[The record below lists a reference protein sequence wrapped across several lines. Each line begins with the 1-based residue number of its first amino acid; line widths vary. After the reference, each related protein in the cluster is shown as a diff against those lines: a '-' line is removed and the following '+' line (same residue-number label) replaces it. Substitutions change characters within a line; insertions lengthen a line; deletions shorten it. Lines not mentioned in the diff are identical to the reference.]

1 MTIILVRGQHVITM
15 NAQREVLTDAA
26 VAIEND
32 RIIALDN
39 FEKLCVSHPDAV
51 IEGNP
56 RAVITPGM
64 INGHQHLTGDRLI
77 RSMIPDTI
85 DSQEAIFGWAVP
97 THNRHTERDDYLSA
111 VLALNEALCHGITTT
126 VEAGTVGH
134 PASVLQAQ
142 LAMGTRGTLGSW
154 GWDVEDGPFAGTV
167 SEVLD
172 RQREVMRLTADTPL
186 IDGWVTLVGHDLMS
200 DELVTAASQ
209 LARDNNTR
217 ITFHISPSSGDTAS
231 YLARTGKHPVRHL
244 YDLGVLGGHVLLA
257 HAVHLNDDEIDCIVE
272 TDTAVAVC
280 PWAYLRLAQG
290 ITAAGR
296 HDDMLKRGVRM
307 SLGCDAENAGD
318 AVDPIRNAA
327 LFAGLI
333 RDRHM
338 DPTLMSAVDALALHT
353 IDAARAI
360 GMADKIGSL
369 EVGKQA
375 DLVVFGTDGPEWLT
389 RSTEPILQLIWASSG
404 SAVDDVYVA
413 GKIVVRGKKSTQIT
427 GSVFTD
433 IVAEAQERM
442 TFLIGP

>member
-1 MTIILVRGQHVITM
+1 
-15 NAQREVLTDAA
+15 
-26 VAIEND
+26 
-32 RIIALDN
+32 
-39 FEKLCVSHPDAV
+39 
-51 IEGNP
+51 
-56 RAVITPGM
+56 
-64 INGHQHLTGDRLI
+64 
-77 RSMIPDTI
+77 
-85 DSQEAIFGWAVP
+85 
-97 THNRHTERDDYLSA
+97 
-111 VLALNEALCHGITTT
+111 
-126 VEAGTVGH
+126 
-134 PASVLQAQ
+134 
-142 LAMGTRGTLGSW
+142 
-154 GWDVEDGPFAGTV
+154 
-167 SEVLD
+167 
-172 RQREVMRLTADTPL
+172 
-186 IDGWVTLVGHDLMS
+186 
-200 DELVTAASQ
+200 
-209 LARDNNTR
+209 
-217 ITFHISPSSGDTAS
+217 
-231 YLARTGKHPVRHL
+231 L
-244 YDLGVLGGHVLLA
+244 YDLGVLGNHVLLA

-290 ITAAGR
+290 VTAAGR

-360 GMADKIGSL
+360 GMADRIGSL

-413 GKIVVRGKKSTQIT
+413 GKPVVKAKKSTQIT
-427 GSVFTD
+427 GSAFTD

-442 TFLIGP
+442 TFLAGR